1 MVVEEELHLP
11 CRSRQRGHCFLQPC
25 YQHLLCPELG
35 AEVCVS
41 LALRVYAYRV
51 AVAVAAMA
59 VPLGGLDALVFTA
72 GVGEHS
78 AEVRARVC
86 AHLGFLGVALDAEA
100 NAAAS
105 PDADVAASASSVR
118 VVILHAREELVVA
131 RAVRSLLR

>member
-1 MVVEEELHLP
+1 
-11 CRSRQRGHCFLQPC
+11 
-25 YQHLLCPELG
+25 
-35 AEVCVS
+35 
-41 LALRVYAYRV
+41 
-51 AVAVAAMA
+51 MA
-59 VPLGGLDALVFTA
+59 VPLGGFDALVFTA

-118 VVILHAREELVVA
+118 VVILHAREERVVA